1 MMITVE
7 KKYINEIPLLII
19 AKAEKVEEALPT
31 VVYYHGFN
39 GEKESNLTIAYKMV
53 EKGLRVVLPESVYHG
68 ERRHNASAEDI
79 DMAFWQIVIQNIKE
93 LGEIKNYLDEA
104 GLLLDSQIGIGG
116 TSMGGI
122 TTYGA
127 LRTYDWIKTGAVLM
141 GTPYM
146 TEYAKMI
153 INRFEKNHGKT
164 LPEVMINDTLEMLAA
179 FDITNDLAT
188 LNQRPLF
195 IWHGGKD
202 AIVPAQHS
210 RKFYETVKD
219 NYENADDL
227 YYLEEADRIH
237 NISKRSMDES
247 AAWFEK
253 YLVK

>member
-1 MMITVE
+1 MITIE
-7 KKYINEIPLLII
+7 KKYINEIPVLII
-19 AKAEKVEEALPT
+19 EETDKKGQALPT

-39 GEKESNLTIAYKMV
+39 GEKESNLTLAYKMV

-68 ERRHNASAEDI
+68 ERRHDATAEDI

-93 LGEIKNYLDEA
+93 LGQIKDYLDEKQ
-104 GLLLDSQIGIGG
+104 LLLDVQIGVGG

-127 LRTYDWIKTGAVLM
+127 LRTYDWIKTGAALM

-153 INRFEKNHGKT
+153 IDRFENNHGKT
-164 LPEVMINDTLEMLAA
+164 LPEAMINDTLEMLTA
-179 FDITNDLAT
+179 FDITKDLET
-188 LNQRPLF
+188 LNNRPLF
-195 IWHGGKD
+195 IWHGAKD
-202 AIVPAQHS
+202 AIVPVDHS
-210 RKFYETVKD
+210 RQFYEKVKSQ
-219 NYENADDL
+219 YENTESL

-253 YLVK
+253 YLIK